1 MAIAERLK
9 VATFC
14 LLGSLSICFLSK
26 VIGQYGMEGALR
38 FDSNWGASYGAPELH
53 GNSGVFKYFGVP
65 VWDGGQHL
73 GIRLPTLSANYTL
86 HPLVFLSEWVST
98 SQATLLFVLLE
109 IAVLF
114 YVITL
119 TFISW
124 DLKNWG
130 LLSLFSTFAISGPIF
145 IFLIHNDYSVMVG
158 TFSGIFA
165 LITIFIDKA
174 LYTKKWLPTDLSRL
188 TIKLIFVVSSLLTG
202 HPRGFFIALP
212 MALII
217 LVKLFQLRRNL
228 IRGYCLGIAL
238 MLMSPILLVQ
248 ILEMKAKS
256 SGRIRFGGG
265 SLFDFFQPQRV
276 TSPFTVLFYVSS
288 AVSVSVFQPILWL
301 LNFSPHIT
309 SRADFFA
316 WPLLAG
322 ALLFSL
328 IRNKF
333 LPKPVISLRKSI
345 FVAFII
351 YLLSSITIGVI
362 SKHQYFGLSWIIRA
376 DGWDYAIALLGIVV
390 LSSPILVFASKL
402 PSESLANLETWKK
415 SPVIFALLAI
425 GTVVSLL
432 YPVAAVVLGPAS
444 VKTASYEPK
453 NGSDVFTVIERAN
466 LRVGRRFVFLKS
478 EAFEGRGGLSS
489 MQRGWLPI
497 LGVPHPLFLS
507 RNGYPT
513 PANSSEYQDPLT
525 LDSENKGM
533 TDLPSSQCSPKLYD
547 FLGIDTIILDFQ
559 DSVCTEKISKYFKN
573 KILVNRFKP
582 AVCYGLEACQ
592 IVTRIGTVNFSEESV
607 SALHPSG
614 FHSFYLSKG
623 SSAAACP
630 LNNASCLNN
639 LEFDEHYQFNESPV
653 KFCDEDCWMEY
664 SYQIPTKEKLL
675 IVPINYDPSIMITKI
690 DTGQIITTENLQGL
704 VGVNLSE
711 HTRAGVLE
719 IKIVPDSKMRFRVI
733 ATYLHALLL
742 VYMFVLL
749 CRMKTEA
756 SLRE

>member
-1 MAIAERLK
+1 
-9 VATFC
+9 
-14 LLGSLSICFLSK
+14 
-26 VIGQYGMEGALR
+26 MEGALR
-38 FDSNWGASYGAPELH
+38 FDSNWGASYGSQTI
-53 GNSGVFKYFGVP
+53 GKSSGLVKYFGIP

-86 HPLVFLSEWVST
+86 HPFVFLSEWAST
-98 SQATLLFVLLE
+98 SQLTLLFVLLE

-124 DLKNWG
+124 DLKNWK
-130 LLSLFSTFAISGPIF
+130 LSSLFSTFALSGPIL

-158 TFSGIFA
+158 TFSGIFT
-165 LITIFIDKA
+165 LITILIDKA
-174 LYTKKWLPTDLSRL
+174 LYTEKWLPTDLSRL
-188 TIKLIFVVSSLLTG
+188 TIKLIFVFSSLITG
-202 HPRGFFIALP
+202 HPRGFYIALP
-212 MALII
+212 IIIVI

-228 IRGYCLGIAL
+228 IRGYCLGFAL
-238 MLMSPILLVQ
+238 VLMSPILLVQ

-276 TSPFTVLFYVSS
+276 TGPLTILFYVSS
-288 AVSVSVFQPILWL
+288 AVTVSVFQPILWL

-309 SRADFFA
+309 SRSDFFA

-328 IRNKF
+328 TRNNF
-333 LPKPVISLRKSI
+333 VPKPVISLCKSI
-345 FVAFII
+345 CFAFLI
-351 YLLSSITIGVI
+351 YLLSSISVGAI
-362 SKHQYFGLSWIIRA
+362 SKHQFSGLSWIVRA
-376 DGWDYAIALLGIVV
+376 DGWDYAITLLGIVV

-402 PSESLANLETWKK
+402 PSESLTSLKTWEK

-425 GTVVSLL
+425 GTFVSVL
-432 YPVAAVVLGPAS
+432 YPVVAVVLGPAT

-453 NGSDVFTVIERAN
+453 NGGEIFTLIERAN

-497 LGVPHPLFLS
+497 LGVPHPLFFT

-513 PANSSEYQDPLT
+513 PASSTDYQDPLT
-525 LDSENKGM
+525 LDSQTQGM
-533 TDLPSSQCSPKLYD
+533 TDLPSNQCSPKLYD

-559 DSVCTEKISKYFKN
+559 DSVCTEKISEYFKG
-573 KILVNRFKP
+573 KSLVNKFKP
-582 AVCYGLEACQ
+582 AVCYGLKACT
-592 IVTRIGTVNFSEESV
+592 IVTRIGTINFSEESI
-607 SALHPSG
+607 SAIRPSG
-614 FHSFYLSKG
+614 FHSFYLRKSM
-623 SSAAACP
+623 SAVTCP
-630 LNNASCLNN
+630 LNEVSCLNN
-639 LEFDEHYQFNESPV
+639 LEFDEQFQFSENPV

-664 SYQIPTKEKLL
+664 SYQIPTKEKML
-675 IVPINYDPSIMITKI
+675 IIPINYDPSIMVTKV
-690 DTGQIITTENLQGL
+690 DTGQTITTENVQGL
-704 VGVNLSE
+704 VVVDLSE
-711 HTRAGVLE
+711 NTSAGVLE

-749 CRMKTEA
+749 SRMKTEA